1 MKIATNSYKCRG
13 PLTMLTLLVAEL
25 WYSPTLPPAAA
36 HRARGR
42 RGPPAMLT
50 LLVAELWYSTHTATG
65 SCPSSTRAPRAP
77 GHDHQLAGERRGTHL
92 DI

>member
-13 PLTMLTLLVAEL
+13 PLTMITLLVAEL
-25 WYSPTLPPAAA
+25 RYT
-36 HRARGR
+36 
-42 RGPPAMLT
+42 T
-50 LLVAELWYSTHTATG
+50 NTATG

-77 GHDHQLAGERRGTHL
+77 GHDHQLTHLHLHL